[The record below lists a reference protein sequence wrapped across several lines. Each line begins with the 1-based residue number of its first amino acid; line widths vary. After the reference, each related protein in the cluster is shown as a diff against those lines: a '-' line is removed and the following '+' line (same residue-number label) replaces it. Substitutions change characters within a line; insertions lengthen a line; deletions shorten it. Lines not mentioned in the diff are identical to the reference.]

1 MANAIRGIPFAF
13 PVAEIT
19 MKEAIFKNK
28 EFAMLSKHEV
38 NRREFIRHGA
48 MGAAATGL
56 SAGAGLALGGKTN
69 AKNCIFVFLTGGP
82 SQLETFDPKPDAPAE
97 IRGPFRAI
105 STAVPGLAFSEL
117 LPGLAARA
125 NELSVIRSIYHDQAP
140 IHESGQQLVQTGNL
154 ASEGREYPHL
164 GAMVSAAFGRRES
177 STPAFVMLPT
187 SLGSTGVNMY
197 QGQGIGEL
205 PKEHLPVAMQLDKG
219 LWTGHHLVA
228 SQLNRKA
235 MNSSFGMHAFGRSCQ
250 AAVDLVEAGTRF
262 VCLNMFETVFNSP
275 SWDCHADGG
284 SLATTLKEY
293 RTTICPMFDMG
304 MSTML
309 DELKQRGMLEST
321 LVVAVGEFG
330 RSPVMNVRGGRDH
343 HSGVWSGI
351 LAGAGLPGGA
361 VIGSSDDLASEP
373 ADRPV
378 HAASL
383 HATIAKAIGIAPQS
397 HRPAISELF

>member
-1 MANAIRGIPFAF
+1 MVITNRGIPFAF

-19 MKEAIFKNK
+19 IKVLINKNK
-28 EFAMLSKHEV
+28 EIAMLSNHEV
-38 NRREFIRHGA
+38 NRREFIRQGA
-48 MGAAATGL
+48 IGAAATGL
-56 SAGAGLALGGKTN
+56 SAGGSVALGGKTN

-125 NELSVIRSIYHDQAP
+125 NDLSVIRSIFHDQAP
-140 IHESGQQLVQTGNL
+140 IHESGQQLVQTGSL
-154 ASEGREYPHL
+154 ACEGREYPHL
-164 GAMVSAAFGRRES
+164 GAMVSATFGRREPNM
-177 STPAFVMLPT
+177 PAFVMLPT
-187 SLGSTGVNMY
+187 ALGSTGVNMY
-197 QGQGIGEL
+197 QGQGVGHL
-205 PKEHLPVAMQLDKG
+205 GQEHLPATLQLDKTFWG
-219 LWTGHHLVA
+219 GHPSVA
-228 SQLNRKA
+228 SSLNRKA
-235 MNSSFGMHAFGRSCQ
+235 SNSSFGMNAFGRSCQ

-262 VCLNMFETVFNSP
+262 VCLNMFETVFNSL

-284 SLATTLKEY
+284 SLATNLKEY
-293 RTTICPMFDMG
+293 RTSICPMFDMG

-309 DELKQRGMLEST
+309 DELKLRGMLEST

-361 VIGSSDDLASEP
+361 VIGSSDAMGSEP
-373 ADRPV
+373 AERPV
-378 HAASL
+378 HASSL

-397 HRPAISELF
+397 HMPAISELF